1 MVHGNYYGAQ
11 YEIYLNKQV
20 DFYNDIL
27 PIWMSVRERIEYEL
41 SKIGNGKCKLVII
54 PYQKLDRRFV
64 KLEHTENYV
73 SANDKITFNHSLT
86 RKNNSEEFKYY
97 DVKNYKN
104 LIKHFNNLQE
114 PISIAELELLEET
127 YETVR
132 KNCYD
137 ADFWNKYSEKEQM
150 EFNTERADLLAKLN
164 IQRIIARP
172 EYFEEIVRLEKS
184 LTDIVLSDKENE
196 LVQKVLNHPK
206 LDGLIE
212 SHGINLIEG
221 FY

>member
-27 PIWMSVRERIEYEL
+27 PIWTSVRARIEYEL

-54 PYQKLDRRFV
+54 PYKKLDNRFE
-64 KLEHTENYV
+64 KLEHTRNYV
-73 SANDKITFNHSLT
+73 SANDTITFNNSLT
-86 RKNNSEEFKYY
+86 RENNFEEFKYY

-104 LIKHFNNLQE
+104 LIKHFNNLPE
-114 PISIAELELLEET
+114 PISTDKLESLEESYKT
-127 YETVR
+127 IR

-137 ADFWNKYSEKEQM
+137 VDFWNKYSEKEQM
-150 EFNTERADLLAKLN
+150 ELNTETADLLEKLK

-184 LTDIVLSDKENE
+184 LTDIILSDKENE
-196 LVQKVLNHPK
+196 LVQKVLNHPN
-206 LDGLIE
+206 LEGLIE